1 MASKSTF
8 TATNSAA
15 KSNSAMNKEAES
27 RIRALKAQATKTSK
41 STAKTQKMMQKK
53 LGGK

>member
-15 KSNSAMNKEAES
+15 KSNSAINKEAES
-27 RIRALKAQATKTSK
+27 RIKALRAQATKASK
-41 STAKTQKMMQKK
+41 AAAKTQKIQQKK